1 MRKKQQNFCGS
12 FSSFSEPF
20 LTTVLCP
27 LWFCI
32 DKWTFMFQQQPAEDS
47 WNVVKSW
54 DIPQA
59 EFKPSQEPFGGGG
72 RWAPKRA
79 LFFLL
84 SPRRG
89 ALSWG
94 EDPALHSSKGK
105 QNQSHTFPFI
115 PFLAHHQCGSNFS
128 ETNINLSIWKIY
140 VSWCLRRVWRLG
152 LKTK

>member
-79 LFFLL
+79 LFLLL
-84 SPRRG
+84 SPRCG

-105 QNQSHTFPFI
+105 QNRRAPHFFFHSLSCSSSVWKQFLWDQHQSFNMKDLCFMM
-115 PFLAHHQCGSNFS
+115 S
-128 ETNINLSIWKIY
+128 EES
-140 VSWCLRRVWRLG
+140 VASRSQD
-152 LKTK
+152 